1 MTVEVDRNQEVFRS
15 LNERIAAQ
23 HGPRLEIVCE
33 CGVET
38 CTERVVITHVEF
50 YEVRRHRGWYV
61 VRPGHLLGE
70 VDHVIVEEPEFV
82 IVEDESR
89 AA

>member
-1 MTVEVDRNQEVFRS
+1 MKGNPEVFRS

-23 HGPRLEIVCE
+23 ETTKLEIVCE
-33 CGVET
+33 CTAEA

-50 YEVRRHRGWYV
+50 HEVRRHRGWYIM
-61 VRPGHLLGE
+61 RPGHALPGGDR
-70 VDHVIVEEPEFV
+70 VVEEQPAFV
-82 IVEDESR
+82 VVEKEMR

>member
-1 MTVEVDRNQEVFRS
+1 LQRV
-15 LNERIAAQ
+15 
-23 HGPRLEIVCE
+23 GLEIVCE

-50 YEVRRHRGWYV
+50 YEVRRHHGWYV
-61 VRPGHLLGE
+61 VRPGHSLPD
-70 VDHVIVEEPEFV
+70 VDRVVVEQPAFV
-82 IVEDESR
+82 VVEKETR